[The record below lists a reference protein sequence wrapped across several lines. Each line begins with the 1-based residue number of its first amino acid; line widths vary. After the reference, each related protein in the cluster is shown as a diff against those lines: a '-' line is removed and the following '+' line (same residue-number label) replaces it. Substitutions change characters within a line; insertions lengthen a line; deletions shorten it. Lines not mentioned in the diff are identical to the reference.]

1 MYSAT
6 AARISDGSILV
17 FAIILWISLL
27 LLIMYDNFREKLA
40 TYINKY
46 VYLLR
51 LHAGSGVK
59 ATGDAIRKEFL
70 WRCGIP
76 NI

>member
-40 TYINKY
+40 LYII
-46 VYLLR
+46 R
-51 LHAGSGVK
+51 LYICIVF
-59 ATGDAIRKEFL
+59 TPEVV
-70 WRCGIP
+70 
-76 NI
+76 